1 MIEQTTYVLDAR
13 VLLTGQGG
21 PIYESPL
28 VVSGSLQSTTEI
40 PALTF
45 VSLEGAA
52 PGQARRSELRWELN
66 TAEDVAPLD
75 DPERERLL
83 DMARRG
89 ELVLGSG
96 TMPDGFWE
104 MPAPEDPEDSMRRAL
119 IEGRE

>member
-13 VLLTGQGG
+13 VLPTRQVA
-21 PIYESPL
+21 PTYESPL
-28 VVSGSLQSTTEI
+28 VISGPLQPATQI
-40 PALTF
+40 PTLTF
-45 VSLEGAA
+45 VSLERLV
-52 PGQARRSELRWELN
+52 PGQTRRSALRWELN
-66 TAEDVAPLD
+66 TAEDVTLSD

-89 ELVLGSG
+89 EMVLGSG

-104 MPAPEDPEDSMRRAL
+104 MPRPEDPEGAMRQAL

>member
-13 VLLTGQGG
+13 VLPTGQVA
-21 PIYESPL
+21 PTYKSPL
-28 VVSGSLQSTTEI
+28 VVSGPLQPATQI

-45 VSLEGAA
+45 VSLEKTV
-52 PGQARRSELRWELN
+52 PGRARRSELRWELN
-66 TAEDVAPLD
+66 TAEDVGPLN

-89 ELVLGSG
+89 EIVLGSG

-104 MPAPEDPEDSMRRAL
+104 MPAPKDPEDSMRQAL

>member
-13 VLLTGQGG
+13 VLPTRQVA
-21 PIYESPL
+21 PTYESPL
-28 VVSGSLQSTTEI
+28 VISGPLQPATQI
-40 PALTF
+40 PTLTF
-45 VSLEGAA
+45 VSLERLV
-52 PGQARRSELRWELN
+52 PGQTRRSVLRWELN
-66 TAEDVAPLD
+66 TAEDVTLSD

-89 ELVLGSG
+89 EMVLGSG

-104 MPAPEDPEDSMRRAL
+104 MPRPEDPEGAMRQAL